1 MVYILNV
8 TALAL
13 LFIRG
18 VLACVELNTIIYNYY
33 NWQLHWYPDGPA
45 LQKSQGVSTA
55 TEVLNWFVDAAI
67 YGSLV
72 LQVHIVCCTL
82 RHTYKLAILGV
93 CGMVS
98 LVALGVRLY
107 LAVYNIKYVIIGL
120 RTTTYAEQL
129 RFNYIGSVDNIV
141 SVATIALF
149 SAIFVTKLGFAIHLR
164 RKLNMKQFGPMQIIF
179 VMGCQTLCIPRKF
192 CRLRFRSKSYVV
204 NSCQSSLPLSR
215 TTPSLVLRSTAWFQP
230 SSPSSSRFPACG
242 LRSRPISLAWF
253 AQMTTTIA
261 LSLSAPHS

>member
-1 MVYILNV
+1 MVYTLNV
-8 TALAL
+8 TALGL

-45 LQKSQGVSTA
+45 LRKSQGVSTA

-82 RHTYKLAILGV
+82 RRTYKLAVLSV
-93 CGMVS
+93 CGIVS

-120 RTTTYAEQL
+120 QTTTYAEQI

-141 SVATIALF
+141 SVTTIAIF

-179 VMGCQTLCIPRKF
+179 VMGCQTLCIPRE
-192 CRLRFRSKSYVV
+192 LHSLLFRSV
-204 NSCQSSLPLSR
+204 
-215 TTPSLVLRSTAWFQP
+215 
-230 SSPSSSRFPACG
+230 
-242 LRSRPISLAWF
+242 
-253 AQMTTTIA
+253 
-261 LSLSAPHS
+261 PHG